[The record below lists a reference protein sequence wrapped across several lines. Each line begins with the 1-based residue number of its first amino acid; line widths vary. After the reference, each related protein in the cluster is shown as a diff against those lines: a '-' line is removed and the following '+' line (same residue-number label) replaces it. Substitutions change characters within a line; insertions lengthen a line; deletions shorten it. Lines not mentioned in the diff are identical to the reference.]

1 MSFYFLVSMGGHRDG
16 FYAFFC
22 MLMPKSYFF
31 FACSSK
37 LLFILSSCGYRL
49 QQYGLWAQIRERLS
63 EEIKFVDCVDTKVI
77 ILQSE
82 PYQVFTKASSC

>member
-16 FYAFFC
+16 LYAFF
-22 MLMPKSYFF
+22 LHAHAQIIYF